1 MDIYI
6 ERGVGKIVVICIG
19 ALAIACIIGMVLSP
33 SGPDSTPSVRTE
45 TLIFEGCLEKSKHSD
60 DQRGVIR
67 ECRIAAA
74 QMVGRLPRTQ

>member
-6 ERGVGKIVVICIG
+6 ERGVGKIVAICLG
-19 ALAIACIIGMVLSP
+19 ALAVACILGMMISP
-33 SGPDSTPSVRTE
+33 SGPDSPPSVRTE
-45 TLIFEGCLEKSKHSD
+45 QLIFEGCLEKSAG
-60 DQRGVIR
+60 QPRVIR